1 MMNKTALA
9 VSEAIKR
16 YSLPIEEINLMNNG
30 LKAKECIVLI
40 NSLNRHYNKLARLNI
55 SKNKLGLEGAR
66 HLAEAIKQMKVLTH
80 LDMGFNEVGD

>member
-1 MMNKTALA
+1 MNKTAVA

-40 NSLNRHYNKLARLNI
+40 NSLQRHYNKLSCLNL
-55 SKNKLGLEGAR
+55 SKNKLGFEGAK
-66 HLAEAIKQMKVLTH
+66 HLADAIKQMKVLTH
-80 LDMGFNEVGD
+80 LDISFNEVGD

>member
-1 MMNKTALA
+1 MNKTAVA

-40 NSLNRHYNKLARLNI
+40 SSLQRHYNKLSCLNI
-55 SKNKLGLEGAR
+55 SKNKLGFEGAK
-66 HLAEAIKQMKVLTH
+66 HLAEAIK
-80 LDMGFNEVGD
+80 